1 MREITRQQASWK
13 YLNPFGTLGGIW
25 RGRDLLGQLVR
36 RNIEIR
42 YKGTMMGLVWMV
54 VTPLVMLAVY
64 TFVFGMVFKARWNA
78 GLGDSKAVFALVMFC
93 GMTVFNIFSESVN
106 GSVGIVTGNP
116 NYVKKVVFPLEL
128 LPVAAV
134 LTACFF
140 GLVWIGI
147 LLLGIVII
155 LHKFCLAAVCLPLI
169 FIPLILF
176 SCGIGWFVASLGVFL
191 RDLAHVIGILM
202 QVLYFM
208 TPIFYSV
215 EMVPENLR
223 PLLLLNPLT
232 SLVQSTRQVLMYG
245 QWPDWGVLGIVLL
258 HSMVIFQLGY
268 FWFMKTKRGF
278 ADVL

>member
-1 MREITRQQASWK
+1 MREITKQQPSWQ
-13 YLNPFGTLGGIW
+13 YLNPLSALFGIW
-25 RGRDLLGQLVR
+25 KGRDLLKQLIR

-42 YKGTMMGLVWMV
+42 YKGTMMGLIWML

-64 TFVFGMVFKARWNA
+64 TFVFGTVLKARA
-78 GLGDSKAVFALVMFC
+78 TSFGDSMGAFALFLFC

-128 LPVAAV
+128 LPVSAV
-134 LTACFF
+134 FTACFF
-140 GLVWIGI
+140 GLIWIGI
-147 LLLGIVII
+147 LLLGIGIL

-176 SCGIGWFVASLGVFL
+176 SCGFSWLVASLGVFL
-191 RDLAHVIGILM
+191 RDLAHVIGILLM
-202 QVLYFM
+202 VLYFM

-215 EMVPENLR
+215 EAVPAACK
-223 PLLLLNPLT
+223 PLMLLNPLT
-232 SLVQSTRQVLMYG
+232 SIVQATRQVLMLG
-245 QWPDWGVLGIVLL
+245 VWPSWPVLGFVTLI
-258 HSMVIFQLGY
+258 SMALFQIGY